1 MAKKKKKGIETKKR
15 FKGVTDKKA
24 IELVLKKKK
33 YKNLT
38 PFLTSLIYSSWKAS
52 YNVDENEELSYMS
65 SYADTIFEKEIEKGN
80 NIDKF
85 ISMKKKDKYSSPRFS
100 LTKEGH
106 NLCSAIRKQKEAL
119 IDNATHHSL
128 DFKDK
133 KEEEAKTTKS
143 KSDKSTYTKVNSV
156 DLQVSIIKSFYLMLN
171 KKVEVKRI
179 LTLYRKIEK
188 SALEKTIRKTGKY
201 AVLIEEISTALAKEY
216 NSGKSK
222 VIITTS
228 EKVKGILKE
237 IAYSEKQRK
246 TVSLL
251 KRKAN
256 IVGKEDKEKA
266 QKLLKAINKAKTPK
280 NDPYYNKI
288 QSAKKTLENYID
300 KDSDIEM
307 SKSELRGLGSTE
319 LISSAQLDEID
330 FDIYNFSG
338 KWAKV
343 VGKPSN
349 PFMMMVHGQAKGG
362 KSSFALQFTRYLSK
376 NINQKVAYYSAEE
389 GLNHTFVD
397 KLKRFDAIND
407 NLYISKNLPENLTGI
422 DFLFI
427 DSINYAD
434 IKIEQLQAIKDTN
447 PELSIVYIMHET
459 KGGTYKGGSEWE
471 HFADII
477 VGVYAGTAKT
487 ERSRYN
493 QYGEMKVF

>member
-1 MAKKKKKGIETKKR
+1 
-15 FKGVTDKKA
+15 
-24 IELVLKKKK
+24 
-33 YKNLT
+33 
-38 PFLTSLIYSSWKAS
+38 
-52 YNVDENEELSYMS
+52 
-65 SYADTIFEKEIEKGN
+65 
-80 NIDKF
+80 
-85 ISMKKKDKYSSPRFS
+85 
-100 LTKEGH
+100 
-106 NLCSAIRKQKEAL
+106 
-119 IDNATHHSL
+119 
-128 DFKDK
+128 
-133 KEEEAKTTKS
+133 
-143 KSDKSTYTKVNSV
+143 
-156 DLQVSIIKSFYLMLN
+156 MLN